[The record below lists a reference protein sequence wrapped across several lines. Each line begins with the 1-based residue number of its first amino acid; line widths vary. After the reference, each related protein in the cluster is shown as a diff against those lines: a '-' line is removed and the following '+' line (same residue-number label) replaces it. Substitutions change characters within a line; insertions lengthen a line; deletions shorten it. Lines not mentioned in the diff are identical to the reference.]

1 MNKII
6 TVDYMGQTLQI
17 LGAQTSENF
26 ENDFE
31 DFKKSFTE
39 SLEDEFGAHVDVTY
53 SVSDID

>member
-6 TVDYMGQTLQI
+6 TVNYMGQTLQI

-31 DFKKSFTE
+31 EFKSGFEKD
-39 SLEDEFGAHVDVTY
+39 LKDALGVNVPVTY

>member
-6 TVDYMGQTLQI
+6 TVNYMGQTLQI
-17 LGAQTSENF
+17 LGAQTSQNF

-31 DFKKSFTE
+31 EFKAGFEKDLKDALGVT
-39 SLEDEFGAHVDVTY
+39 VPVTY